1 MQLYFGTTRII
12 GLKRANAVRLP
23 QMSCIIKSSQY
34 NFLKTIKWV
43 IIFSINFLGIIDGA
57 IVRSVFSPR
66 ENRAIHIPSVS
77 GCSFLHH
84 ERKKEKKKADV
95 NFSGKMGEKLT
106 RKPSHITHTEEGC
119 GVLCVASH
127 H

>member
-1 MQLYFGTTRII
+1 MAPSYGACSVHEKI
-12 GLKRANAVRLP
+12 GLYIFHPCQAVL
-23 QMSCIIKSSQY
+23 
-34 NFLKTIKWV
+34 
-43 IIFSINFLGIIDGA
+43 FSIMK
-57 IVRSVFSPR
+57 
-66 ENRAIHIPSVS
+66 E
-77 GCSFLHH
+77 
-84 ERKKEKKKADV
+84 KKEKKKADV